1 MHNLRQQGFTLIEL
15 MVALAVF
22 SLAALALLRLEGA
35 TLSNTRTLD
44 DRLMGQVV
52 ARNIAVDMLSD
63 PVAPSVGVTKGAQEN
78 GGRKWS
84 WTRRT
89 VATDDL
95 RILRVDI
102 NVTDDA
108 GANVAALSVVRQ
120 TT

>member
-1 MHNLRQQGFTLIEL
+1 VPDRRQQGFTLIEL

-35 TLSNTRTLD
+35 TLSNARVLD

-52 ARNIAVDMLSD
+52 ARNVAVDMLSD
-63 PVAPSVGVTKGAQEN
+63 PAAPSVGMTKGEQDN
-78 GGRKWS
+78 GGRKWG

-89 VATDDL
+89 ATTDDP

-102 NVTDDA
+102 NVTDDT
-108 GANVAALSVVRQ
+108 GANVAALTVVRR